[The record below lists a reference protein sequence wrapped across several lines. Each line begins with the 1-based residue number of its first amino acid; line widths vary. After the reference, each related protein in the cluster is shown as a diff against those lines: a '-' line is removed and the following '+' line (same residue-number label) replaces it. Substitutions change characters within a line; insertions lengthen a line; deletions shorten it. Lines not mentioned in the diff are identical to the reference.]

1 MTMVVQNLTGVLTG
15 PWRDQ
20 LQERHT
26 AACGKPGSRPGEH
39 LPCSV
44 TSWPSPSLLGPLA
57 EPHRTPEAE
66 DPARPPP
73 RAQSWVEKV
82 GLEGPMAN
90 ALCITG
96 WLGRC
101 WKVTFWRQSQFIE
114 GEVFCT
120 DLFGAVLFCLELG
133 AMSGCCVGFPPLFL
147 GDDVGLCCNAT
158 DYRVREQV
166 GQTRGLAPVRCGC
179 SNHGLSCQNFTGIN
193 GELDRLPFQLTPFTA

>member
-15 PWRDQ
+15 PWREQ

-66 DPARPPP
+66 DPARLPP
-73 RAQSWVEKV
+73 RAQIRVEKV

-96 WLGRC
+96 WLGHC
-101 WKVTFWRQSQFIE
+101 WKVTLWRQSQFIE

-120 DLFGAVLFCLELG
+120 DLFGAVPFCLELG
-133 AMSGCCVGFPPLFL
+133 AVQVLALVFPPFFWEMMWACAVMPQIIGSESRL
-147 GDDVGLCCNAT
+147 G
-158 DYRVREQV
+158 RRE
-166 GQTRGLAPVRCGC
+166 AWP
-179 SNHGLSCQNFTGIN
+179 LSGVAVQIMV
-193 GELDRLPFQLTPFTA
+193 